1 MSTEMICLEALNE
14 ITVAMT
20 RVQPVRT
27 VLETVVNGLA
37 LRPGVAL
44 ARMWLVNPGD
54 ICDACPMRGECPDRS
69 ACLHLV
75 ASAGRSLAGEDW
87 SETGGDF
94 SRFPLGVRKVGLIGQ
109 TGEPLLIPEVQ
120 TDRRWI
126 ARPDWANQ
134 EEITSFGGHPL
145 VYGGEILGVL
155 AIFTRKSLTEDNF
168 HRLRMY
174 ADQAAVAIAN
184 ARAFEEIER
193 MRAQL
198 ELENS
203 YLRETVEAELAF
215 GEIVGKSPAL
225 QKVLRQVELV
235 APTEAAVLIQGESGT
250 GKELIA
256 RAIHDRSD
264 RRKHPLVKVNC
275 AAVAPEL
282 FESEFFGHVKGAFTG
297 AVRDRVGRFQLA
309 DGGTLFLD
317 EVGEIPLGLQGKLLR
332 VLQEGEFER
341 VGDERP
347 RKIDVRVI
355 AATNVDLKKAVD
367 EGRFRL
373 DLFYRLSVFPIELP
387 PLRERREDI
396 PLLAGHFLKLAGKKL
411 NCPPPPLTPNAAEKL
426 KANHWPGNIRELQ
439 NAVERA
445 VIQAQCGRAIPDF
458 SFLTDAPAPSA
469 QTPQSVV
476 FEGILRESELRERE
490 RSNLLSALKQAR
502 GKIYGPGGAAELI
515 GVKPSTFTSRLK
527 SFGLKTEEQG

>member
-20 RVQPVRT
+20 KVQPTET
-27 VLETVVNGLA
+27 VLCRVVSGLA
-37 LRPGVAL
+37 ERPGVAL
-44 ARMWLVNPGD
+44 ARMWLVKPGD
-54 ICDACPMRGECPDRS
+54 ICAACPMQTECPDRKS
-69 ACLHLV
+69 CLHLV
-75 ASAGRSLAGEDW
+75 ASGGKSLSGQDW
-87 SETGGDF
+87 SKNDGDF
-94 SRFPLGVRKVGLIGQ
+94 SRFPIGVRKVGLIGQ
-109 TGEPLLIPEVQ
+109 TGESLLIPDVQ

-126 ARPDWANQ
+126 ARPEWAAT

-155 AIFTRKSLTEDNF
+155 AIFTRKLLDGDNF
-168 HRLRMY
+168 RRLRMY

-193 MRAQL
+193 MRTQL

-203 YLRETVEAELAF
+203 YLRETVETELAF
-215 GEIVGKSPAL
+215 GEIVGRSPAL

-235 APTEAAVLIQGESGT
+235 APTDAAVFIQGESGT

-256 RAIHDRSD
+256 RAIHDRSE

-282 FESEFFGHVKGAFTG
+282 FESEFFGHIRGAFTG
-297 AVRDRVGRFQLA
+297 AVRDRFGRFQLA

-332 VLQEGEFER
+332 VLQEGEYER
-341 VGDERP
+341 VGEDRP
-347 RKIDVRVI
+347 RKTDVRII
-355 AATNVDLKKAVD
+355 AATNVDLRKAVD
-367 EGRFRL
+367 AGRFRL
-373 DLFYRLSVFPIELP
+373 DLYYRLSVFPIELP

-396 PLLAGHFLKLAGKKL
+396 PLLANYFLNIAAKKL
-411 NCPPPPLTPNAAEKL
+411 KCPPPPLTKDALERLQTNS
-426 KANHWPGNIRELQ
+426 WTGNIRELQ

-445 VIQAQCGRAIPDF
+445 VIQAQCGRAAPDF
-458 SFLTDAPAPSA
+458 SFLSNTPIQTTQHA
-469 QTPQSVV
+469 QAVS
-476 FEGILRESELRERE
+476 FEGVLTEAEIRERE
-490 RSNLLSALKQAR
+490 KSNLLAALEKAR
-502 GKIYGPGGAAELI
+502 GKVYGSGGAAELL
-515 GVKPSTFTSRLK
+515 GVKPSTFTSRMK
-527 SFGLKTEEQG
+527 SFGIKTED